1 MNKEKIDKKAEKLKK
16 LEEKALKKSK
26 GFWSEFRAFA
36 TKGNV
41 IDMAVGVVI
50 ASAFTAIVNSL
61 VKDIITPLISLLTG
75 KFDYTNRF
83 IALDGNKYATLAEAE
98 EKGASILKYG
108 NFITAIINFI
118 LIALCIFVFLKIF
131 FGIINRKKKQV
142 EEVKTTKICPYCKSE
157 INIEASRCPHCTSVL
172 EENKN
177 ENM

>member
-1 MNKEKIDKKAEKLKK
+1 MNKEKIDKEAKKLKK

-75 KFDYTNRF
+75 KIDFTNLF

-98 EKGASILKYG
+98 EKGGSILKYG
-108 NFITAIINFI
+108 NFITAIINFL
-118 LIALCIFVFLKIF
+118 LIALCIFIFLKVVF
-131 FGIINRKKKQV
+131 KVINIKKKEV
-142 EEVKTTKICPYCKSE
+142 EEVKKTKICPYCKSE

-172 EENKN
+172 EEENNK
-177 ENM
+177 E